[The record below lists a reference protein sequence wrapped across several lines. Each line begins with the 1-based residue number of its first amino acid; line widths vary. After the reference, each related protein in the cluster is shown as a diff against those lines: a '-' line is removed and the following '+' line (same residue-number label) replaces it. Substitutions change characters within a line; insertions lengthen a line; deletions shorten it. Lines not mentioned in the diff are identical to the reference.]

1 MSYPESKFFTCQGS
15 TWQPSAHCLYTMS
28 ITHIQSISQL
38 DKILSSSKEKLSVC
52 DSWCLPQI
60 LEFTSLDRSLTSML
74 HGLIIQDLEHSD
86 VLMYFRCG
94 PCHMIAP
101 AFEALSK
108 KYTNVNFL
116 KCDVDA
122 ARDVAARYSISA
134 M

>member
-1 MSYPESKFFTCQGS
+1 V
-15 TWQPSAHCLYTMS
+15 PSANAR
-28 ITHIQSISQL
+28 IN
-38 DKILSSSKEKLSVC
+38 
-52 DSWCLPQI
+52 
-60 LEFTSLDRSLTSML
+60 EFDRSLTSML
-74 HGLIIQDLEHSD
+74 HGLITQDLEHSD